1 MAKRIK
7 TRLCAYSLCK
17 KEFKPT
23 YSTLQ
28 ECCSIGCSIN
38 YNKKKEVDKR
48 VKKMKADLKTHKD
61 YIQILQGIFNTYIRL
76 RDKGGVCISC
86 QNPLGETYHAG
97 HFFPTTKQYLR
108 FNEDNVHGQCVQCN
122 MHFHGNL
129 TKYAY
134 YLPKKI
140 GWDRFE
146 DLHAMANMEMK
157 LSIPEINELIL
168 KYKNLIKDINTPQ

>member
-1 MAKRIK
+1 
-7 TRLCAYSLCK
+7 
-17 KEFKPT
+17 
-23 YSTLQ
+23 
-28 ECCSIGCSIN
+28 
-38 YNKKKEVDKR
+38 
-48 VKKMKADLKTHKD
+48 MKADLKTHSD
-61 YIQILQGIFNTYIRL
+61 YIQILQKVFNTYIRL
-76 RDKGGVCISC
+76 RDKGGKCISC
-86 QNPLGETYHAG
+86 QNPLGESYHAG

-157 LSIPEINELIL
+157 LSIPEINELII
-168 KYKNLIKDINTPQ
+168 KYKNLIKELS